1 MSELILAYLT
11 TLGWGVVGIIIMT
24 VALPIVIYLFS
35 KFTPIDE
42 WAEIKKGNIGVAII
56 IAALIIAFAVVIGF
70 AIIPA
75 A

>member
-11 TLGWGVVGIIIMT
+11 TLGWGVVGIIIMAI
-24 VALPIVIYLFS
+24 ALPIVIYIFS

>member
-1 MSELILAYLT
+1 MAI
-11 TLGWGVVGIIIMT
+11 
-24 VALPIVIYLFS
+24 ALPIVIYIFS

-42 WAEIKKGNIGVAII
+42 WTEIKKGNIGIAII

-75 A
+75 S

>member
-11 TLGWGVVGIIIMT
+11 TLGWGVVGIIIMAI
-24 VALPIVIYLFS
+24 ALPIVIYIFS

-42 WAEIKKGNIGVAII
+42 WTEIKKGNIGIAII

-75 A
+75 S